1 MKIVFATNNPNK
13 LAEIKALVP
22 DSIEIISLK
31 EIGCYDE
38 LPETRDTLEGNALQK
53 AEYVVNK
60 YQIPCFSDDTGL
72 LVDALNGEPGVYS
85 ARYAGLEN
93 SSEKNMNKLLKN
105 LEGQTNRSASFET
118 VVALILNGQN
128 HIFNGSV
135 VGEITVEKLKAVIRK
150 GTMNLE
156 LVPVLVG
163 SAYKNKGVQCMLDAV
178 VDYLPSPLD
187 REVVTAT
194 DIKTKEEKDHG
205 DLDPDPG
212 DFLQP
217 SWFRCPICSNYE
229 MDRFLLDYGRYFLLP
244 IGILFWTLFFIF

>member
-105 LEGQTNRSASFET
+105 LEGQNNRSASFET

-135 VGEITVEKLKAVIRK
+135 VGEITVEKQGLDGFGYDPIFIPENGKLTFAEMSKEAKGKISHRGRAVRK
-150 GTMNLE
+150 LITFLSTLE
-156 LVPVLVG
+156 
-163 SAYKNKGVQCMLDAV
+163 D
-178 VDYLPSPLD
+178 
-187 REVVTAT
+187 
-194 DIKTKEEKDHG
+194 
-205 DLDPDPG
+205 
-212 DFLQP
+212 
-217 SWFRCPICSNYE
+217 
-229 MDRFLLDYGRYFLLP
+229 
-244 IGILFWTLFFIF
+244 

>member
-38 LPETRDTLEGNALQK
+38 LPETRDTLDGNALQK

-105 LEGQTNRSASFET
+105 LEGQNNRSASFET

-128 HIFNGSV
+128 HIFKGSV
-135 VGEITVEKLKAVIRK
+135 VGEITVEKQGLDGFGYDPIFIPKNGKLTFAEMSKEAKGKISHRGRAVRK
-150 GTMNLE
+150 LITFLSTLE
-156 LVPVLVG
+156 
-163 SAYKNKGVQCMLDAV
+163 D
-178 VDYLPSPLD
+178 
-187 REVVTAT
+187 
-194 DIKTKEEKDHG
+194 
-205 DLDPDPG
+205 
-212 DFLQP
+212 
-217 SWFRCPICSNYE
+217 
-229 MDRFLLDYGRYFLLP
+229 
-244 IGILFWTLFFIF
+244 

>member
-128 HIFNGSV
+128 HIFKGSV
-135 VGEITVEKLKAVIRK
+135 VGEITVEKQGLDGFGYDPIFIPKNGKLTFAEMSKEAKGKISHRGRAVRK
-150 GTMNLE
+150 LITFLSTLE
-156 LVPVLVG
+156 
-163 SAYKNKGVQCMLDAV
+163 D
-178 VDYLPSPLD
+178 
-187 REVVTAT
+187 
-194 DIKTKEEKDHG
+194 
-205 DLDPDPG
+205 
-212 DFLQP
+212 
-217 SWFRCPICSNYE
+217 
-229 MDRFLLDYGRYFLLP
+229 
-244 IGILFWTLFFIF
+244 

>member
-13 LAEIKALVP
+13 LAELKALVP

-128 HIFNGSV
+128 HIFKGSV
-135 VGEITVEKLKAVIRK
+135 VGEITVEKQGLDGFGYDPIFIPKNGKLTFAEMSKEAKGKISHRGRAVRK
-150 GTMNLE
+150 LITFLSTLE
-156 LVPVLVG
+156 
-163 SAYKNKGVQCMLDAV
+163 D
-178 VDYLPSPLD
+178 
-187 REVVTAT
+187 
-194 DIKTKEEKDHG
+194 
-205 DLDPDPG
+205 
-212 DFLQP
+212 
-217 SWFRCPICSNYE
+217 
-229 MDRFLLDYGRYFLLP
+229 
-244 IGILFWTLFFIF
+244 

>member
-135 VGEITVEKLKAVIRK
+135 VGEITIEKQGLDGFGYDPIFIPENGKLTFAEMSKEAKGKISHRGRAVRK
-150 GTMNLE
+150 LITFLSTLE
-156 LVPVLVG
+156 
-163 SAYKNKGVQCMLDAV
+163 D
-178 VDYLPSPLD
+178 
-187 REVVTAT
+187 
-194 DIKTKEEKDHG
+194 
-205 DLDPDPG
+205 
-212 DFLQP
+212 
-217 SWFRCPICSNYE
+217 
-229 MDRFLLDYGRYFLLP
+229 
-244 IGILFWTLFFIF
+244 

>member
-105 LEGQTNRSASFET
+105 LEGQNNRSASFET

-128 HIFNGSV
+128 HIFKGSV
-135 VGEITVEKLKAVIRK
+135 VGEITVEKQGLDGFGYDPIFIPENGKLTFAEMSKEAKGKISHRGRAVRK
-150 GTMNLE
+150 LITFLSTLE
-156 LVPVLVG
+156 
-163 SAYKNKGVQCMLDAV
+163 D
-178 VDYLPSPLD
+178 
-187 REVVTAT
+187 
-194 DIKTKEEKDHG
+194 
-205 DLDPDPG
+205 
-212 DFLQP
+212 
-217 SWFRCPICSNYE
+217 
-229 MDRFLLDYGRYFLLP
+229 
-244 IGILFWTLFFIF
+244 

>member
-128 HIFNGSV
+128 HIFKGSV
-135 VGEITVEKLKAVIRK
+135 VGEITVEKQGLDGFGYDPIFIPENGKLTFAEMSKEAKGKISHRGRAVRK
-150 GTMNLE
+150 LITFLSTLE
-156 LVPVLVG
+156 
-163 SAYKNKGVQCMLDAV
+163 D
-178 VDYLPSPLD
+178 
-187 REVVTAT
+187 
-194 DIKTKEEKDHG
+194 
-205 DLDPDPG
+205 
-212 DFLQP
+212 
-217 SWFRCPICSNYE
+217 
-229 MDRFLLDYGRYFLLP
+229 
-244 IGILFWTLFFIF
+244 

>member
-105 LEGQTNRSASFET
+105 LEGQTNRSASFKT

-135 VGEITVEKLKAVIRK
+135 VGEITVEKQGLDGFGYDPIFIPENGKLTFAEMSKEAKGKISHRGRAVRK
-150 GTMNLE
+150 LITFLSTLE
-156 LVPVLVG
+156 
-163 SAYKNKGVQCMLDAV
+163 D
-178 VDYLPSPLD
+178 
-187 REVVTAT
+187 
-194 DIKTKEEKDHG
+194 
-205 DLDPDPG
+205 
-212 DFLQP
+212 
-217 SWFRCPICSNYE
+217 
-229 MDRFLLDYGRYFLLP
+229 
-244 IGILFWTLFFIF
+244 

>member
-105 LEGQTNRSASFET
+105 LEGQNNRSASFET

-128 HIFNGSV
+128 HIFKGSV
-135 VGEITVEKLKAVIRK
+135 VGEITVEKQGLDGFGYDPIFIPKNGKLTFAEMSKEAKGKISHRGRAVRK
-150 GTMNLE
+150 LITFLSTLE
-156 LVPVLVG
+156 
-163 SAYKNKGVQCMLDAV
+163 D
-178 VDYLPSPLD
+178 
-187 REVVTAT
+187 
-194 DIKTKEEKDHG
+194 
-205 DLDPDPG
+205 
-212 DFLQP
+212 
-217 SWFRCPICSNYE
+217 
-229 MDRFLLDYGRYFLLP
+229 
-244 IGILFWTLFFIF
+244 

>member
-135 VGEITVEKLKAVIRK
+135 VGEITVEKQGLDGFGYDPIFIPENGKLTFAEMSKEAKGKISHRGRAVRK
-150 GTMNLE
+150 LIAFLSTLE
-156 LVPVLVG
+156 
-163 SAYKNKGVQCMLDAV
+163 D
-178 VDYLPSPLD
+178 
-187 REVVTAT
+187 
-194 DIKTKEEKDHG
+194 
-205 DLDPDPG
+205 
-212 DFLQP
+212 
-217 SWFRCPICSNYE
+217 
-229 MDRFLLDYGRYFLLP
+229 
-244 IGILFWTLFFIF
+244 

>member
-13 LAEIKALVP
+13 LAELKALVP

-128 HIFNGSV
+128 HIFKGSV
-135 VGEITVEKLKAVIRK
+135 VGEITVEKQGLDGFGYDPIFIPENGKLTFAEMSKEAKGKISHRGRAVRK
-150 GTMNLE
+150 LITFLSTLE
-156 LVPVLVG
+156 
-163 SAYKNKGVQCMLDAV
+163 D
-178 VDYLPSPLD
+178 
-187 REVVTAT
+187 
-194 DIKTKEEKDHG
+194 
-205 DLDPDPG
+205 
-212 DFLQP
+212 
-217 SWFRCPICSNYE
+217 
-229 MDRFLLDYGRYFLLP
+229 
-244 IGILFWTLFFIF
+244 

>member
-135 VGEITVEKLKAVIRK
+135 VGEITVEKQGLDGFGYDPIFIPKNGKLTFAEMSKEAKGKISHRGRAVRK
-150 GTMNLE
+150 LITFLSTLE
-156 LVPVLVG
+156 
-163 SAYKNKGVQCMLDAV
+163 D
-178 VDYLPSPLD
+178 
-187 REVVTAT
+187 
-194 DIKTKEEKDHG
+194 
-205 DLDPDPG
+205 
-212 DFLQP
+212 
-217 SWFRCPICSNYE
+217 
-229 MDRFLLDYGRYFLLP
+229 
-244 IGILFWTLFFIF
+244 

>member
-105 LEGQTNRSASFET
+105 LEGQTNRSASFKT

-135 VGEITVEKLKAVIRK
+135 VGEITVEKQGLDGFGYDPIFIPKNGKLTFAEMSKEAKGKISHRGRAVRK
-150 GTMNLE
+150 LITFLSTLE
-156 LVPVLVG
+156 
-163 SAYKNKGVQCMLDAV
+163 D
-178 VDYLPSPLD
+178 
-187 REVVTAT
+187 
-194 DIKTKEEKDHG
+194 
-205 DLDPDPG
+205 
-212 DFLQP
+212 
-217 SWFRCPICSNYE
+217 
-229 MDRFLLDYGRYFLLP
+229 
-244 IGILFWTLFFIF
+244 

>member
-135 VGEITVEKLKAVIRK
+135 VGEITIEKQGLDGFGYDPIFIPKNGKLTFAEMSKEAKGKISHRGRAVRK
-150 GTMNLE
+150 LITFLSTLE
-156 LVPVLVG
+156 
-163 SAYKNKGVQCMLDAV
+163 D
-178 VDYLPSPLD
+178 
-187 REVVTAT
+187 
-194 DIKTKEEKDHG
+194 
-205 DLDPDPG
+205 
-212 DFLQP
+212 
-217 SWFRCPICSNYE
+217 
-229 MDRFLLDYGRYFLLP
+229 
-244 IGILFWTLFFIF
+244 